1 MYLFIFRLRGRA
13 ASRRAA
19 SMFKDMAV
27 KKRRKK

>member
-1 MYLFIFRLRGRA
+1 MYLFRLKRRA

-19 SMFKDMAV
+19 NAFKDMAV